1 MLNAVHLMQLST
13 RLVLTLLTICFC
25 QALSRSDAR
34 AMGADPSQFVAVRT
48 MCPPLKRYTPE
59 QAKQLG
65 EARKKL
71 RAVDPKSILLDT
83 NDDYL
88 TLREQCRAIEGK

>member
-1 MLNAVHLMQLST
+1 MPIAAM
-13 RLVLTLLTICFC
+13 LLTTSL
-25 QALSRSDAR
+25 ALVSVSSDAN
-34 AMGADPSQFVAVRT
+34 AMGANPTQFVVQVQ
-48 MCPPLKRYTPE
+48 CPPLKTYTPA
-59 QAKQLG
+59 QSKQIG

-88 TLREQCRAIEGK
+88 LLRDQCRAIEKK